1 MLGTENQASGEPGEV
16 ENEEEN
22 NEQSTD
28 EPPDVDQELTDFQEQ
43 CKDSDIDQELAEFRE
58 QWKEEITGDR
68 NEYREEEGEVITEV
82 ELEVCIMQLQSR

>member
-43 CKDSDIDQELAEFRE
+43 CKDIDQELAEFRE

-68 NEYREEEGEVITEV
+68 NEYREEEVTTEV
-82 ELEVCIMQLQSR
+82 ELEVCITQLQSR